1 MVAQYFFE
9 EISIGQR
16 ESTTKKVTP
25 ALIEAFADVS
35 GDNNPLHL
43 DDAYAKTTRFGERI
57 AHGALTTAFVSAVLG
72 TKLPGLG
79 TVFVSQSTK
88 FIAPVKL
95 GDEVEAV
102 VEVTGKMPEK
112 NRVVFTTHCQVGD
125 KKVVVGEAIVYV
137 PNRPQA

>member
-9 EISIGQR
+9 EITIGQT
-16 ESTTKKVTP
+16 ESITKKVT
-25 ALIEAFADVS
+25 AELVEAFAEVS
-35 GDNNPLHL
+35 GDHNPLHL
-43 DDAYAKTTRFGERI
+43 DDAYAKTTIFGERI
-57 AHGALTTAFVSAVLG
+57 AHGALTTALISAVLG
-72 TKLPGLG
+72 TSLPGLG

-95 GDEVEAV
+95 GAEVKAV
-102 VEVTGKMPEK
+102 VEVTDKITEK